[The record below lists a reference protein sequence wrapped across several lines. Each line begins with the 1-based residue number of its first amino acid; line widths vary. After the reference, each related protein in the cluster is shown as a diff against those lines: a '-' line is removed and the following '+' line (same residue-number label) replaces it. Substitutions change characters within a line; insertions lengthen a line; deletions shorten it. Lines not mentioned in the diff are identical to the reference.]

1 MRKDPLEI
9 IEKIFEALEKGRPFS
24 INELSQ
30 ETGIHNITIRRY
42 IRLIEIVREEPKIEI
57 IKTRHSIII
66 RVKQ

>member
-1 MRKDPLEI
+1 MEI
-9 IEKIFEALEKGRPFS
+9 ITKIFEALERGRPFS

-42 IRLIEIVREEPKIEI
+42 IKLIEIVREEPKIKI